1 MQYYSPLR
9 YPGGK
14 GKIADFFKKIFKNNL
29 LCDGVYIE
37 PYAGGASVGLSLL
50 MNEYASRIIINDIDR
65 SIYAF
70 WYSVLNN
77 TDKLCKLIQD
87 TPVDVKTWDE
97 QKNIQKKKNK
107 FGILK
112 LGFSTFYL
120 NRTNRS
126 GIINAGI
133 IGGRD
138 QNGFW
143 KINARY
149 NKEDLIKRIKTI
161 AEYKDQIKLFNLD
174 ATVLIKSLSKEISKK
189 ALFYLDP
196 PYYTK
201 GKDLYLNYYNDND
214 HISIAA
220 VISNVK
226 KQKWII
232 TYDNIGF
239 IKKLYSNYRQKN
251 FLLNYSAANK
261 IKGKEVMIFSDNVF
275 VEKTTL

>member
-50 MNEYASRIIINDIDR
+50 MNEYASKIIINDIDR

-97 QKNIQKKKNK
+97 QKNIQRKKNK

-214 HISIAA
+214 HVSIAA

-251 FLLNYSAANK
+251 FHLNYSAANK

-275 VEKTTL
+275 VEKITV